1 MKNILIYLLTIIIYF
16 VYTTE
21 AKQCYCNCTIDSNY
35 EIKNSKKTSEIIK
48 NKTKRTQ
55 GGYKKIMNAAR
66 ALKKEIGNLEKSQRH
81 ISSYRFRDLSLSKIL
96 N

>member
-1 MKNILIYLLTIIIYF
+1 MKNILIYLLTIILFF
-16 VYTTE
+16 VYTTTE
-21 AKQCYCNCTIDSNY
+21 AKQCYCNCTIKSDY
-35 EIKNSKKTSEIIK
+35 EIENNKKTSEIFK

-55 GGYKKIMNAAR
+55 GYKKIMKAAR

-81 ISSYRFRDLSLSKIL
+81 ISSYKFRDLSLSKIL